1 MEWFTEQVIA
11 LISQIPAGKFVSYGQ
26 VAKAC
31 GKPFAARQVARIL
44 KTYSAKLNLPR
55 HRVINSQYK
64 ISLAKGNGY
73 EKQKYLLITEGIV
86 FDENDKVNPEKYR
99 WNIK

>member
-44 KTYSAKLNLPR
+44 KTYSAN
-55 HRVINSQYK
+55 
-64 ISLAKGNGY
+64 
-73 EKQKYLLITEGIV
+73 
-86 FDENDKVNPEKYR
+86 
-99 WNIK
+99 